1 VKLAPLLAA
10 AVALAVIGWRW
21 PRLSRSDRT
30 IGLAAAL
37 ALTVYGSGV
46 IHPPSLDTMVRDAGS
61 TLGSYTYLLVGVL
74 AFLETGAGV
83 GLIAPGEIAVIVGGV
98 TAGQG
103 AIDLWLL
110 IALVWVCAIAGDT
123 TSFFLG
129 RRLGRDFMLRHG
141 PRVKLTA
148 ARIEQVERF
157 FARHG
162 GKTLLLGRFIGLVR
176 ALAPFLA
183 GASKLP
189 FRRFFPYAL
198 VASGAWAATFSVLGY
213 VFWQSFDEIAKLAR
227 QGTFALTAVV
237 AILTATTMLY
247 RYLRVPHNRRR
258 VRAWAHAHVRRAS
271 PPRARR
277 RRPSPAHPDED
288 VVEPAP

>member
-1 VKLAPLLAA
+1 VKLLPLIAA
-10 AVALAVIGWRW
+10 ALALSVIGWRW
-21 PRLSRSDRT
+21 PRLTRSNQT
-30 IGLAAAL
+30 IGLGAVLAL
-37 ALTVYGSGV
+37 AVYGSGV
-46 IHPPSLDTMVRDAGS
+46 IHPPSLDTLIRDAGS

-74 AFLETGAGV
+74 AFLETGAGI
-83 GLIAPGEIAVIVGGV
+83 GLIAPGELAVIVGGV

-110 IALVWVCAIAGDT
+110 IALVWACAIAGDT

-129 RRLGRDFMLRHG
+129 RRLGREFMLRHG

-148 ARIEQVERF
+148 GRIEQVERF

-198 VASGAWAATFSVLGY
+198 VASGVWAATFSVLGY
-213 VFWQSFDEIAKLAR
+213 VFWQSFDEIANLAR

-237 AILTATTMLY
+237 ALLTAATMLY
-247 RYLRVPHNRRR
+247 RHLRVPQNRRR
-258 VRAWAHAHVRRAS
+258 VRSWVL
-271 PPRARR
+271 
-277 RRPSPAHPDED
+277 RRPPSGQPRRCRREAQEFQ
-288 VVEPAP
+288 

>member
-1 VKLAPLLAA
+1 MKLVPLLVAA
-10 AVALAVIGWRW
+10 LALAVIGRRW
-21 PRLSRSDRT
+21 PRLTRSDRT
-30 IGLAAAL
+30 IGLAAVL
-37 ALTVYGSGV
+37 ALSVYGSGLV
-46 IHPPSLDTMVRDAGS
+46 HPPSVDTMIHDAGS

-74 AFLETGAGV
+74 AFLETGAGI
-83 GLIAPGEIAVIVGGV
+83 GLIAPGELAVIVGGV
-98 TAGQG
+98 AAGQG

-110 IALVWVCAIAGDT
+110 IGLVWVCALAGDT

-129 RRLGRDFMLRHG
+129 RRLGREFMLRHG

-198 VASGAWAATFSVLGY
+198 LASGVWAATFSVLGY
-213 VFWQSFDEIAKLAR
+213 VFWRSFDEIAELAGR
-227 QGTFALTAVV
+227 GTFALTTVV
-237 AILTATTMLY
+237 ALLAAATMLY
-247 RYLRVPHNRRR
+247 RYLRVPDNRRR
-258 VRAWAHAHVRRAS
+258 VRDWARAHVHRRS
-271 PPRARR
+271 SPRAGRR
-277 RRPSPAHPDED
+277 SPAPTRGDED
-288 VVEPAP
+288 VVKPAP